1 MRYVVVGGGIAGL
14 TLAYRLRRRSQE
26 AGSPAEVL
34 VLEGRD
40 RIGGHA
46 MTLRDDG
53 FLIEAGPNGYLDR
66 HKDPDTRR
74 LVKEIGLDTDLVEAN
89 PESARR
95 FILKG
100 GKLRRV
106 PEGPDTL
113 ITSDVLSPLGKL
125 RLVMEPF
132 GKGPP
137 EGVDETI
144 YDFSVRRIGKEAT
157 ETLVDAAISGISAG
171 DIRELSVAAA
181 FPMMRDMERD
191 HGGLIKAMIAMKK
204 EGTPKSKL
212 VSFTGGIQSLTDKL
226 GEILGSSVRT
236 GVAAK
241 TLERAGESWRL
252 VLEDGQA
259 VEGDHVTLALP
270 AWHAAP
276 LLEGLNPELA
286 DLLSSYPTAGLAVV
300 GVAYK
305 KSEIDHDLNGYGF
318 LTARAEG
325 LETLGIV
332 WDSSLFPARAPDD
345 CALIR
350 VMIGGTRSPKSVERS
365 EEELEQMALRDIR
378 NTMGITARPYRT
390 WVMRWPRAI
399 GQYTR
404 GHLERVARARGLAGR
419 YPHLELCGS
428 AYDGVAFPATVAS
441 AERAAERILGEV
453 ESTPEKQPASGQ

>member
-14 TLAYRLRRRSQE
+14 TLAYRLHRRSQE
-26 AGSPAEVL
+26 AGSPTEIL
-34 VLEGRD
+34 VLEGKD
-40 RIGGHA
+40 RVGGHA

-66 HKDPDTRR
+66 HKEPDTRN
-74 LVKEIGLDTDLVEAN
+74 LVKEIGLDRELVEAN

-113 ITSDVLSPLGKL
+113 ITSDVLSPMGKL
-125 RLVMEPF
+125 RLMMEPF
-132 GKGPP
+132 SKGPP

-144 YDFSVRRIGKEAT
+144 YDFSVRRIGREAT

-181 FPMMRDMERD
+181 FPMMAEMERD
-191 HGGLIKAMIAMKK
+191 HGSLIKAMIAMKK

-212 VSFTGGIQSLTDKL
+212 VSFTRGIQSLTDKL
-226 GEILGSSVRT
+226 GEILGSSIRAGAPT
-236 GVAAK
+236 RI
-241 TLERAGESWRL
+241 LERAGGAWRL
-252 VLEDGQA
+252 VLEGGES
-259 VEGDHVTLALP
+259 VEADHVTLALP

-276 LLEGLNPELA
+276 LVEALHPELA
-286 DLLSSYPTAGLAVV
+286 NLLASYPTAGLAVV
-300 GVAYK
+300 GVAFK
-305 KSEIDHDLNGYGF
+305 KSEIDHDLHGYGF
-318 LTARAEG
+318 LTARTEG

-345 CALIR
+345 CVLVR
-350 VMIGGTRSPKSVERS
+350 VMIGGTRSPRSVERP
-365 EEELEQMALRDIR
+365 EQELENMALRDIR
-378 NTMGITARPYRT
+378 NTMGITAKPYRT

-404 GHLERVARARGLAGR
+404 GHLERVARARQLASR
-419 YPHLELCGS
+419 FPNLELCGS
-428 AYDGVAFPATVAS
+428 AYDGVAFPAAVAS
-441 AERAAERILGEV
+441 AERAAERILGKV
-453 ESTPEKQPASGQ
+453 DSTAELPLTTGP